1 VSDLAADPSVLS
13 DADLAVRLVTEAV
26 ALAARMR
33 EGSDLDVRSKTSVSD
48 VVTAADH
55 AAEALVVDTLR
66 RLRPEDGLLGE
77 EGTDEPGTSGRRW
90 VIDPVDGTYN
100 FASGSDYWCSAVAL
114 LDGDTLVL
122 GAVAHA
128 RDGVLVGGP
137 DLPTTWNGS
146 VVETVRDVDVTTVG
160 AATYLHPGN
169 VSDAHVRE
177 PFLRAAALPATL
189 RMHGSGSMDLVG
201 VVTGRLGAWFQ
212 HSTPAW
218 DWLPGAALVR
228 GAGGA
233 AEQVDVAGLRWSL
246 AGGPQAVAALREALE
261 DDA

>member
-1 VSDLAADPSVLS
+1 MSDLAAD
-13 DADLAVRLVTEAV
+13 AALAVRLVIRAA
-26 ALAARMR
+26 ALASSMR
-33 EGSDLDVRSKTSVSD
+33 EQPGLDVRTKTSVSD

-55 AAEALVVDTLR
+55 AAEDLVVRTLR
-66 RLRPEDGLLGE
+66 EERPDDGLLGE
-77 EGTDEPGTSGRRW
+77 EGTDVAGSSGRRW

-114 LDGDTLVL
+114 LDGGDLLL

-128 RDGVLVGGP
+128 REGVLVGGP
-137 DLPTTWNGS
+137 DLPTTWDGDP
-146 VVETVRDVDVTTVG
+146 VGPVADVAVETVA

-169 VSDAHVRE
+169 VEDDRVRE
-177 PFLRAAALPATL
+177 AWLRAAPLPATL

-212 HSTPAW
+212 HSAPAW
-218 DWLPGAALVR
+218 DWLPGRALVL

-233 AEQVDVAGLRWSL
+233 AEQVDVDGLTWSV
-246 AGGPQAVAALREALE
+246 AGGGSAVRAITSALE
-261 DDA
+261 GEE

>member
-1 VSDLAADPSVLS
+1 
-13 DADLAVRLVTEAV
+13 
-26 ALAARMR
+26 
-33 EGSDLDVRSKTSVSD
+33 
-48 VVTAADH
+48 
-55 AAEALVVDTLR
+55 
-66 RLRPEDGLLGE
+66 
-77 EGTDEPGTSGRRW
+77 
-90 VIDPVDGTYN
+90 
-100 FASGSDYWCSAVAL
+100 
-114 LDGDTLVL
+114 
-122 GAVAHA
+122 
-128 RDGVLVGGP
+128 
-137 DLPTTWNGS
+137 
-146 VVETVRDVDVTTVG
+146 VRDVDVTTVG

>member
-1 VSDLAADPSVLS
+1 MSALAAD
-13 DADLAVRLVTEAV
+13 AALAVRLVTEAA

-33 EGSDLDVRSKTSVSD
+33 AGSDLDVRSKTSVSD

-55 AAEALVVDTLR
+55 AAEALVVESLR
-66 RLRPEDGLLGE
+66 SERPRDGLLGE
-77 EGTDEPGTSGRRW
+77 EGTDVPGSSGRRW

-100 FASGSDYWCSAVAL
+100 FASGSDYWCSALAL
-114 LDGDTLVL
+114 MDGDELLL

-137 DLPTTWNGS
+137 DTPTTWNGRP
-146 VVETVRDVDVTTVG
+146 VAPITDDAVERLA

-169 VSDAHVRE
+169 VDDARVRE
-177 PFLRAAALPATL
+177 PFLRAASLPATL

-228 GAGGA
+228 GAGGEA
-233 AEQVDVAGLRWSL
+233 RQVQVEGLAWSVAGGARAVDALTSAL
-246 AGGPQAVAALREALE
+246 AAPA
-261 DDA
+261 